1 MVAEDR
7 FAHVL
12 ENLYMA
18 ALGDVGW
25 DTAAALINDMI
36 RTRGH
41 SLVYGDP
48 SPGREPVVH
57 MARFFVGA
65 ERRQDLEH
73 RYLRDYCWQDEAI
86 PRLYG
91 LRDGELVRKSDL
103 YTDDEKRTSAAYNE
117 FRRVNKTENGLFMT
131 LLGVDGCGMV
141 WTFGNST
148 ERGGWGHE
156 QIRTIKRLSPH
167 IRQFARVRHL
177 MANADALG
185 ASLAQL
191 CENGRAG
198 IIQLDRRGRILEAND
213 RARETLL
220 KGDGLRDEKG
230 VLVAGHQENA
240 ELQRLLA
247 RALPPYGVQGAGG
260 SMKIARRFNRAPLAL
275 EIHPVRMMGTDHRG
289 RQVAALALV
298 VDPVARHGV
307 EPDLAAEVLGLTPA
321 EGRVAVAL
329 AAGQTVAGVAASLGC
344 AESTAKTHLKSVY
357 RKLGIRKQTEL
368 VRRVLS
374 LEALRGF
381 VR

>member
-48 SPGREPVVH
+48 NPGREPVVH

-191 CENGRAG
+191 CENG
-198 IIQLDRRGRILEAND
+198 
-213 RARETLL
+213 
-220 KGDGLRDEKG
+220 
-230 VLVAGHQENA
+230 
-240 ELQRLLA
+240 
-247 RALPPYGVQGAGG
+247 
-260 SMKIARRFNRAPLAL
+260 
-275 EIHPVRMMGTDHRG
+275 TDHRG

-298 VDPVARHGV
+298 VDPVARHGI